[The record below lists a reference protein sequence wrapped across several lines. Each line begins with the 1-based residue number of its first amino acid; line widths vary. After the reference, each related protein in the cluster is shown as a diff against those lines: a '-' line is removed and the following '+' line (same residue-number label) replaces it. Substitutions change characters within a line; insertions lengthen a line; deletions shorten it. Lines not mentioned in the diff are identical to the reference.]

1 MIRALCKNQTF
12 KLCALDGSTMFTK
25 PNEVNEIP
33 EKFTNDP
40 TYKMAVKAGALEPFK
55 TEKEAQKKADAN
67 KKNQDKKDDAGNG
80 TDNQGDGKDDAK

>member
-12 KLCALDGSTMFTK
+12 MLRALDGSIMFTK
-25 PNEVNEIP
+25 VNDVNEIP
-33 EKFTNDP
+33 EKFTTDA
-40 TYKMAVKAGALEPFK
+40 TYKMAVEAGALEPFK

-67 KKNQDKKDDAGNG
+67 KKSQDKKDDAGNG